1 VLLKKSTIE
10 LTILFILFL
19 FLIIIPNAQSPGI
32 LDLSI
37 ARDDIYISD
46 STPDIGEDVVI
57 YAIIHNDGPKT
68 NAIVKFY
75 EGDEKSLIGE
85 DPIVIYRSSSAIAKV
100 HWQPSYGTHK
110 IFVNVEDTSTSDIDL
125 SNNEADTTIELYEG
139 ISALELQTG
148 VATIEEGIERVIPIK
163 VKAFQDLKNVNLT
176 ILYPGELNVTLLTTP
191 PQNIKAGDVSNFYL
205 KIMVPRLKEGEIYDN
220 RTILLQASNDDFCSN
235 IAELKISIHPSVE
248 SSDWW
253 NPTVAAVA
261 GGAIGIF
268 AVIGSTEIGKYKFLS
283 FILPLYTKLN
293 RDEILDH
300 YIRGKIH
307 GYILANPGDNYN
319 SIRKALDIPNGSFA
333 YHLRVLERESMIKS
347 RRDGVYKRFYPV
359 GMRIPSKGKQL
370 KEIQRLIL
378 KKVKETPGISQTDIA
393 SFLGLASSTIH
404 YHIQI
409 LIGAN
414 MIEPRRKGRKVR
426 YFLNNMN
433 YKEKCKDHSVD

>member
-1 VLLKKSTIE
+1 M
-10 LTILFILFL
+10 
-19 FLIIIPNAQSPGI
+19 
-32 LDLSI
+32 
-37 ARDDIYISD
+37 
-46 STPDIGEDVVI
+46 
-57 YAIIHNDGPKT
+57 
-68 NAIVKFY
+68 
-75 EGDEKSLIGE
+75 
-85 DPIVIYRSSSAIAKV
+85 
-100 HWQPSYGTHK
+100 
-110 IFVNVEDTSTSDIDL
+110 
-125 SNNEADTTIELYEG
+125 
-139 ISALELQTG
+139 
-148 VATIEEGIERVIPIK
+148 ATIEEGIERVIPIE
-163 VKAFQDLKNVNLT
+163 VKAFQDLNNVNLT
-176 ILYPGELNVTLLTTP
+176 ILFSGELNVTLLTIP
-191 PQNIKAGDVSNFYL
+191 PQDIKAGDVSNFYL
-205 KIMVPRLKEGEIYDN
+205 KIMVPTLNEGEIYDN

-300 YIRGKIH
+300 YTRGKIH

-333 YHLRVLERESMIKS
+333 YHLRVLEREGIIKS
-347 RRDGVYKRFYPV
+347 RRDGVYKRFYPID
-359 GMRIPSKGKQL
+359 MRIPSKGKQL
-370 KEIQRLIL
+370 KEVQRLIL

-414 MIEPRRKGRKVR
+414 MIEPQRKGRKVR
-426 YFLNNMN
+426 YFPNNMC
-433 YKEKCKDHSVD
+433 YKEKPTDHSVD